1 MGMSYKPL
9 WILLIK
15 RDMTK
20 GQLREKA
27 RISTRALAKM
37 GRGEDVSTEVL
48 RKICAVLDCTLTDI
62 IEIAP
67 AKPDTRASECIAAVV
82 CRIRRHAEID
92 TM

>member
-20 GQLREKA
+20 GQLRVKA
-27 RISTRALAKM
+27 GISTRALAKM

-48 RKICAVLDCTLTDI
+48 RKICAVLDCTLSDI
-62 IEIAP
+62 VEIVP
-67 AKPDTRASECIAAVV
+67 DESAKPDTEAK
-82 CRIRRHAEID
+82 
-92 TM
+92 

>member
-27 RISTRALAKM
+27 GISTRALAKM

-48 RKICAVLDCTLTDI
+48 RKICAVLDCTLPDI
-62 IEIAP
+62 VEIV
-67 AKPDTRASECIAAVV
+67 PDEQ
-82 CRIRRHAEID
+82 AETTSD
-92 TM
+92 AE